1 MAMTKVKI
9 LNKEQAQKLK
19 GDTDWDALAK
29 MTDAEIHKAAL
40 ADPDAQ
46 PLTPYELTRFKP
58 LVLLKKKL
66 GLL

>member
-9 LNKEQAQKLK
+9 LSKEQAQKLK

-58 LVLLKKKL
+58 FMLLRKKL
-66 GLL
+66 NI